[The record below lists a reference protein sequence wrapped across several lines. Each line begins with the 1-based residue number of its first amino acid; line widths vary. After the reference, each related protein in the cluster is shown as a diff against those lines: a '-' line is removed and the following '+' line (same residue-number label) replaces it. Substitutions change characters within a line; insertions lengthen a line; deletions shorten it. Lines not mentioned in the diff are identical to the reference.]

1 MVSCGLIP
9 CGKLFHLPSS
19 EASVHP
25 ETDTL
30 HIPIES
36 EPEYKTCPFCAET
49 IRLAAIKCKHCGER
63 LDTGLPMA
71 EKNQTYSA
79 HEHEKAKNWYFEVLK
94 KYAVFSGRARRKEY
108 WMFQLFNSL
117 IYTVLYVG
125 EALATDF
132 SRGSYYGGILTGV
145 YSLAVLLPNLAV
157 GVRRLHDTG
166 RSGWWLVLPS
176 ASMIVGLFLFL
187 SLYDEYGQ
195 SVLWFTSALFFV
207 PTIVLII
214 FLIQDGQH
222 RENRYGPDPKG
233 GFA

>member
-1 MVSCGLIP
+1 MP

-19 EASVHP
+19 SASNSSQI
-25 ETDTL
+25 DNI

-36 EPEYKTCPFCAET
+36 DPEYKTCPYCAEEVKF
-49 IRLAAIKCKHCGER
+49 AAIKCKHCGER
-63 LDTGLPMA
+63 LDGGKPSA
-71 EKNQTYSA
+71 EKDPGYSVQKQ
-79 HEHEKAKNWYFEVLK
+79 EKVKFWYFEVLK
-94 KYAVFSGRARRKEY
+94 KYAVFSGRARRKEF
-108 WMFQLFNSL
+108 WMFRLFDAI